1 MGSMTVEQVE
11 QGPRR
16 IARTVEVSASSDDV
30 FALVADP
37 HRHGELDGSGTVRD
51 TVSGPRR
58 LSQGAQFSVAMQQF
72 GVRYRITSTVTRFDD
87 GRLVEWRHPAG
98 HRWRWEL
105 TPLTPT
111 STRVTETFDYSTVPA
126 AQGKV
131 FELLGVPRK
140 NAAGIEAT
148 LRQLALRYAR
158 A

>member
-1 MGSMTVEQVE
+1 MTVEQVE

-16 IARTVEVSASSDDV
+16 VARTVEVPASADDV

-37 HRHGELDGSGTVRD
+37 RRHGELDGSGTVRD

-58 LSQGAQFSVAMQQF
+58 LSRGAQFSVAMKQF
-72 GVRYRITSTVTRFDD
+72 GVRYRITSTVTRFED
-87 GRLVEWRHPAG
+87 GRLVEWRSPAG
-98 HRWRWEL
+98 HRWHREL
-105 TPLTPT
+105 TPLAPT
-111 STRVTETFDYSTVPA
+111 SRRVTETFDYSIVPVL
-126 AQGKV
+126 QGKV
-131 FELLGVPRK
+131 FELLGYPRQ

>member
-1 MGSMTVEQVE
+1 MTVEQVE

>member
-1 MGSMTVEQVE
+1 MTVEQVE

-16 IARTVEVSASSDDV
+16 VARTVEVPVSADDV

-37 HRHGELDGSGTVRD
+37 RRHGELDGSGTVRD
-51 TVSGPRR
+51 TVSGPQR
-58 LSQGAQFSVAMQQF
+58 LSQGSQFSVAMKQF
-72 GVRYRITSTVTRFDD
+72 GVGYRITSTVTRFED
-87 GRLVEWRHPAG
+87 GRLVEWSSPAG

-126 AQGKV
+126 VHGKV
-131 FELLGVPRK
+131 LELLGFPRK

-148 LRQLALRYAR
+148 LRQLASRYAR

>member
-1 MGSMTVEQVE
+1 MTVERVE

-16 IARTVEVSASSDDV
+16 VARTVEVLASAADV

-37 HRHGELDGSGTVRD
+37 RRHGELDGSGTVRG

-58 LSQGAQFSVAMQQF
+58 LTEGAQFSVAMKQF
-72 GVRYRITSTVTRFDD
+72 GVSYRITSTVTHIED

-98 HRWRWEL
+98 HRWRWAL

-111 STRVTETFDYSTVPA
+111 SARVTETFDYSTVPA
-126 AQGKV
+126 VQGRLM
-131 FELLGVPRK
+131 ELFGFPRQ

-148 LRQLALRYAR
+148 LRQLVSRYAR
-158 A
+158 T

>member
-1 MGSMTVEQVE
+1 MTVEQVE

-16 IARTVEVSASSDDV
+16 VARTVEVPASCDDV

-58 LSQGAQFSVAMQQF
+58 LSQGARFSVAMKQF
-72 GVRYRITSTVTRFDD
+72 GVRYRITSTVTCFED
-87 GRLVEWRHPAG
+87 GRLVEWSSPAG

-126 AQGKV
+126 VQGTV

-148 LRQLALRYAR
+148 LRQLASRYAR

>member
-1 MGSMTVEQVE
+1 MTIEQVE
-11 QGPRR
+11 QGPRQV
-16 IARTVEVSASSDDV
+16 ARSVEVPVSAGDI

-37 HRHGELDGSGTVRD
+37 HRHGELDGSGTVGG

-58 LSQGAQFSVAMQQF
+58 LGQGAQFSVAMKQY
-72 GVRYRITSTVTRFDD
+72 GIRYRVTSTVTRFQD
-87 GRLVEWRHPAG
+87 GRLVEWGSTAG

-126 AQGKV
+126 VQGKI
-131 FELLGVPRK
+131 FELLGLPEK

-148 LRQLALRYAR
+148 LRQLTARYAS
-158 A
+158 

>member
-1 MGSMTVEQVE
+1 MTVERFE
-11 QGPRR
+11 QGARR
-16 IARTVEVSASSDDV
+16 VARTVEVQASSDDV

-58 LSQGAQFSVAMQQF
+58 LTQGARFSVAMKQF
-72 GVRYRITSTVTRFDD
+72 GVGYRITSTVTRIED
-87 GRLVEWRHPAG
+87 GRVVEWRHPAG
-98 HRWRWEL
+98 HRWRWEM
-105 TPLTPT
+105 TQLTPT

-126 AQGKV
+126 MQGKV
-131 FELLGVPRK
+131 LELLGVPRK

-148 LRQLALRYAR
+148 LCQLAARYAG